1 MCVRIPWGFRM
12 PLWLVR
18 LLSAFSGS
26 RSYRPTARLG
36 RSRRSITLLSGLP
49 LTMMT
54 RQRRGKRRGRGVGR
68 HGRLVMYIVLL
79 CLAMGFAT
87 FVVVEVRLKPTLLE
101 LAEARA
107 RAVATTAVN
116 SALSET
122 GAVDIKYE
130 DLMDWKTDGHGNIVA
145 VQPNTGEINR
155 IAAKTTTRVQEALR
169 EIEGVRIS
177 VPIGQVFGSALLAH
191 MGPWLTV
198 TVVPIGVVST
208 AVTDQFE
215 TAGINQLRHRVYL
228 EIEAYV
234 KILVPLVTSNV
245 RVMTSMP
252 IAESIILGEVPNVY
266 VHVGDSDRVLKG
278 ILGVSGDE

>member
-1 MCVRIPWGFRM
+1 M

-18 LLSAFSGS
+18 FLSVVSGS
-26 RSYRPTARLG
+26 RSYRPAARPT
-36 RSRRSITLLSGLP
+36 RSRRSNRLRSGLP
-49 LTMMT
+49 LSMATM
-54 RQRRGKRRGRGVGR
+54 RRPGARRGGMSRRGRL
-68 HGRLVMYIVLL
+68 LVHIAIL
-79 CLAMGFAT
+79 CLAVGCLT
-87 FVVVEVRLKPTLLE
+87 FIVVEVRLKPTLLE

-116 SALSET
+116 TALSET
-122 GAVDIKYE
+122 GAIDMKYE

-155 IAAKTTTRVQEALR
+155 IAAKTTTQVQEALR
-169 EIEGVRIS
+169 AIEGVRIS

-208 AVTDQFE
+208 TVTDQFE

-245 RVMTSMP
+245 RVMTTMP

-266 VHVGDSDRVLKG
+266 VHVGDSDRVLRG
-278 ILGVSGDE
+278 ILGASGGE

>member
-1 MCVRIPWGFRM
+1 M
-12 PLWLVR
+12 PV
-18 LLSAFSGS
+18 S
-26 RSYRPTARLG
+26 
-36 RSRRSITLLSGLP
+36 
-49 LTMMT
+49 MMT
-54 RQRRGKRRGRGVGR
+54 RHRRWRRGGRVGKQ
-68 HGRLVMYIVLL
+68 GRLVVFVVLL
-79 CLAMGFAT
+79 CLAMGFVT

-116 SALSET
+116 TALSET
-122 GAVDIKYE
+122 GGIDIKYE

-155 IAAKTTTRVQEALR
+155 IAAKTTTQVQEALR

-208 AVTDQFE
+208 TVTDQFE

-245 RVMTSMP
+245 RVMTTMP

-266 VHVGDSDRVLKG
+266 VHVGDSDRVIRG
-278 ILGVSGDE
+278 ILGASGNE